1 MKNRDKKLFI
11 IISQLF
17 ILITLLGV
25 ISYILEYIQVDFLV
39 GLTEINSQLNL
50 FFINAIYLLLLQY
63 GVIPIIGLIIS
74 KVKQSLVLYIRN
86 RQYKKYLKSLY
97 DLEYI
102 NFYNNMKQNKIEYIF
117 SIIDSPAKL
126 VFSFFTIIQYSIILI
141 AYLFIIFTIN
151 MMIFVCAIIL
161 FVLLS
166 IAKYL
171 YVKREINNQIA
182 SVPEDRKAEY
192 YKSILFDKKT
202 IKEVKSFNTSNY
214 FSRLSEENFRIS
226 SNKRFKLRI
235 KNAQQYD
242 LIKSI
247 SIFTQLVLIALILI
261 FNNQSFDI
269 YSSMLLAS
277 VFFKSLGN
285 INNLIDIIPD
295 FTKNFFHYNQSKS
308 FFEQEKNK
316 VQEKIQIKVLESIEL
331 KKVSFQY
338 PNSKKKALSDINIQ
352 IYPNQSISIIGEN
365 GAGKS
370 TLIKIIIGL
379 IKPNSGEVLING
391 ISVESIDLL
400 SYHRLLSI
408 EFQDIVK
415 LDVSFFE
422 NIVLGNIDNLE
433 PKDRY
438 KYLIEKFNMHN
449 IIDKLPNRENT
460 ILGKMIS
467 DGVEISVG
475 EWQRVTLSRALM
487 SDSFYIL
494 DEPTASID
502 PIQEGKLFDVL
513 EDITTQQKGILISH
527 RIGFSKLN
535 DLIYV
540 MSNGKILEKGNHDE
554 LMRSHMKY
562 YEMYSKQNNSYTTEE

>member
-39 GLTEINSQLNL
+39 GLAEINSQLNL
-50 FFINAIYLLLLQY
+50 FFMNAIYLLLLQY

-102 NFYNNMKQNKIEYIF
+102 NFYNNKKLNKIEYIF

-141 AYLFIIFTIN
+141 VYLFIIFTIN

-161 FVLLS
+161 FALLS

-171 YVKREINNQIA
+171 YVKREINNQIE

-214 FSRLSEENFRIS
+214 FSRLSEMNFRIS

-247 SIFTQLVLIALILI
+247 TIFTQLILIALILI

-277 VFFKSLGN
+277 VFLKSLGN

-295 FTKNFFHYNQSKS
+295 FTKNLFHYNQSKS
-308 FFEQEKNK
+308 FFGQEKNK

-391 ISVESIDLL
+391 ISVENIDLL

-554 LMRSHMKY
+554 LMRSHTKY
-562 YEMYSKQNNSYTTEE
+562 YEMYGKQNNSYTAEE